1 MKKRAIAFMAALT
14 AGSLLSSTFQAS
26 SLNSSRAQTS
36 LGLGLMPKAQ
46 GLQDALGAELV
57 NNPNLITKPQLPITE
72 KSIERL
78 KNRLKDARANK
89 KIVEG
94 VNFSK
99 MDLRDFDLNNLDFKD
114 CDFSEAKFP
123 SLDSVKFYNSC
134 NLEKSD
140 FRNIVLT
147 KVYFGDRFYQDQVNE
162 LITSIGKNQL
172 LMNNITEFDGSQQ
185 VLYFKQ
191 LIDKSTSQQETL
203 SQIEKLTAQ
212 TQLKPQILR
221 VNNADFDGTIFKNF
235 WAYNADFSGS
245 NFKNANLLINHI
257 NNRLTQASISL
268 ASVAGLDLTGSSFKF
283 FDIKNEEV
291 SKTHGT
297 KQLNLESIGVLKD
310 MIGNAGIVSKE
321 FDDKWKSGKEIIILL
336 NADKDKIPTSLK
348 IQDVSESYKSL
359 KPSQDINDIESEGAK
374 LCNNYF
380 DRYNIKFVTNKDIKD
395 KGIEADYKLH
405 FNFVNL
411 KDQIANTAFSNYFG
425 MGNKDHIIQ
434 MNTDIIGEDL
444 RGVFVH
450 EVLHAF
456 SQDPA
461 KQSDLAHPSKIS
473 YLLPMA
479 NHPDEKGKFVAKNIM
494 PITEPTII
502 DQELLEK
509 YMELLGRKPEIKADL
524 ITEYN
529 PKTLGIRSAYNP
541 NKKFNNII
549 KISSKDLDDENYH
562 MVVNGEKALSYCT
575 TSDPYK
581 CQPAKGLENS
591 QAILT
596 VNKKTGTVLSMI
608 MLGGENPRIKID
620 DKIFD
625 VKDFMGKDIYSFL
638 IKDLQGNIVYDK
650 YKQKTDLNSSS
661 FIKSDYLLKASETE
675 FKPNE
680 GRPSENIDL
689 TNDSKVN
696 ALVASV
702 ASELQR

>member
-1 MKKRAIAFMAALT
+1 MKRRIIAVMTALT
-14 AGSLLSSTFQAS
+14 AGSFLSSTFQAS

-36 LGLGLMPKAQ
+36 LRSGLM
-46 GLQDALGAELV
+46 
-57 NNPNLITKPQLPITE
+57 PNLITKPQLPITE

-78 KNRLKDARANK
+78 KNRFKDARENK

-162 LITSIGKNQL
+162 MITSIGRNQL

-191 LIDKSTSQQETL
+191 LIDKSTSRQETL

-212 TQLKPQILR
+212 TQLKPQTLR

-257 NNRLTQASISL
+257 NNILTQASISV

-283 FDIKNEEV
+283 FDIKNKEV
-291 SKTHGT
+291 LKTHGT
-297 KQLNLESIGVLKD
+297 KQLNLESMGVLKD

-321 FDDKWKSGKEIIILL
+321 FDEKWKSGKEIIILL
-336 NADKDKIPTSLK
+336 NADKDKIPTGLK
-348 IQDVSESYKSL
+348 IQDISESYKSL
-359 KPSQDINDIESEGAK
+359 QPSQDINDIESEGAK
-374 LCNNYF
+374 LCNDYLG
-380 DRYNIKFVTNKDIKD
+380 RYNIKFVTNKDIKD
-395 KGIEADYKLH
+395 KGKEVDYKLH

-411 KDQIANTAFSNYFG
+411 KDQSANTAFSNYFG
-425 MGNKDHIIQ
+425 MGNKNHVIH
-434 MNTDIIGEDL
+434 MNTNRIKEDFWS
-444 RGVFVH
+444 VFLH
-450 EVLHAF
+450 EMTHMF
-456 SQDPA
+456 FKDPV
-461 KQSDLAHPSKIS
+461 KQSDLVYPAKIS

-479 NHPDEKGKFVAKNIM
+479 KHPDRNGNFFSNNMI
-494 PITEPTII
+494 PIIGPSIWEQKLL
-502 DQELLEK
+502 QE
-509 YMELLGRKPEIKADL
+509 YMSSFRRKPEITADL
-524 ITEYN
+524 SIKYN
-529 PKTLGIRSAYNP
+529 PKTLGIRSSYNP
-541 NKKFNNII
+541 DKKFNNII

-562 MVVNGEKALSYCT
+562 MVVNGERALSYCT

-581 CQPAKGLENS
+581 CDPAKGLENS

-596 VNKKTGTVLSMI
+596 INKKTGTVLSMI

-625 VKDFMGKDIYSFL
+625 VKDFIEKDIHSFF
-638 IKDLQGNIVYDK
+638 IKDSQGNIVYEK
-650 YKQKTDLNSSS
+650 FKEKTDLNPGS
-661 FIKSDYLLKASETE
+661 FIKSDYLLKANENRV
-675 FKPNE
+675 KPNE
-680 GRPSENIDL
+680 ERPSEKTDL
-689 TNDSKVN
+689 TKDFKVN
-696 ALVASV
+696 ALVASE
-702 ASELQR
+702 SQR